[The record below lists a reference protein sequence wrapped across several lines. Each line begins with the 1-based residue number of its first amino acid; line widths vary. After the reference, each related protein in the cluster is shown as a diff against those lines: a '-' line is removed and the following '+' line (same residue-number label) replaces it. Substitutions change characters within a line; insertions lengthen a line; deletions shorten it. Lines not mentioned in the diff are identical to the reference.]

1 MSEADDK
8 ILTHL
13 NAFSIQAMQ
22 ALMAARLK
30 AGQRGAGAIELGDL
44 LLGLIVADRGLWA
57 NLLPEMREGDRL
69 IDSPPLSSFFSMEIA
84 SKTLSGIE
92 ALLPYS
98 EPIGHTVEVPL
109 SHEVQLAFDEA
120 EHIQKTF
127 LQRQI
132 EPFHLLAAV
141 LTQEG
146 SQCVK
151 LLLTEGITKEL
162 VLRKLKASDQSGS

>member
-1 MSEADDK
+1 MNEVDDK
-8 ILTHL
+8 ILRHL
-13 NAFSIQAMQ
+13 NAFSTQAMQ

-30 AGQRGAGAIELGDL
+30 AGQRGASAIELGDL
-44 LLGLIVADRGLWA
+44 LLGLIVTDQGSWA
-57 NLLPEMREGDRL
+57 NLLPDMRDGDTL
-69 IDSPPLSSFFSMEIA
+69 DLPPHSPFFSTDVA
-84 SKTLSGIE
+84 TRLLSGIA

-109 SHEVQLAFDEA
+109 SQEVQIAFDEA
-120 EHIQKTF
+120 ERVQKTF

-132 EPFHLLAAV
+132 EPLHLLAAV

-151 LLLTEGITKEL
+151 LLLKEGITKEL

>member
-1 MSEADDK
+1 MGEADDK

-44 LLGLIVADRGLWA
+44 LPGLIVTDQGSWA
-57 NLLPEMREGDRL
+57 NLLPDMREGDTL
-69 IDSPPLSSFFSMEIA
+69 DLSPHSPFFSTDVAGRLLNGIA
-84 SKTLSGIE
+84 

-120 EHIQKTF
+120 ERIQKTF
-127 LQRQI
+127 LQR
-132 EPFHLLAAV
+132 
-141 LTQEG
+141 
-146 SQCVK
+146 
-151 LLLTEGITKEL
+151 
-162 VLRKLKASDQSGS
+162 

>member
-1 MSEADDK
+1 MA
-8 ILTHL
+8 
-13 NAFSIQAMQ
+13 
-22 ALMAARLK
+22 AARLK

-44 LLGLIVADRGLWA
+44 FLGLIVADQDLWA
-57 NLLPEMREGDRL
+57 KLLPEMREGDRL
-69 IDSPPLSSFFSMEIA
+69 IGSPPHNPLFSTEVA
-84 SKTLSGIE
+84 SRILNGIE

-120 EHIQKTF
+120 ERIQKTF

-132 EPFHLLAAV
+132 EPLHLLAAV
-141 LTQEG
+141 LTEEG
-146 SQCVK
+146 SQCVN